1 MQETYHILRNAS
13 LNGTDLEDLRV
24 AVRWDRMEGLYEAI
38 LKKSYSHF
46 SVTVADRLIAFVN
59 VISDGIG
66 DAFLVDLMV
75 HPDHQHQGLATALV
89 EGAIQELSS
98 DGIRCI
104 EVIFDPRLDR
114 FYRRFGFHILS
125 AGIIDRWEPNE

>member
-24 AVRWDRMEGLYEAI
+24 AVGWDRMEGLYEAI

-46 SVTVADRLIAFVN
+46 SVTVADKLIAFVN
-59 VISDGIG
+59 VIR
-66 DAFLVDLMV
+66 
-75 HPDHQHQGLATALV
+75 
-89 EGAIQELSS
+89 

-114 FYRRFGFHILS
+114 LSSLRISHRQRRYYRPVGSERVGGLS
-125 AGIIDRWEPNE
+125 VKEPLESVSFICVARRR

>member
-24 AVRWDRMEGLYEAI
+24 AVGWDRMEGLYEAI

-46 SVTVADRLIAFVN
+46 SVTVADKLIAFVN
-59 VISDGIG
+59 VIR
-66 DAFLVDLMV
+66 
-75 HPDHQHQGLATALV
+75 
-89 EGAIQELSS
+89 

-114 FYRRFGFHILS
+114 FYRRFGFHIVS
-125 AGIIDRWEPNE
+125 AGIIDRWDPNE